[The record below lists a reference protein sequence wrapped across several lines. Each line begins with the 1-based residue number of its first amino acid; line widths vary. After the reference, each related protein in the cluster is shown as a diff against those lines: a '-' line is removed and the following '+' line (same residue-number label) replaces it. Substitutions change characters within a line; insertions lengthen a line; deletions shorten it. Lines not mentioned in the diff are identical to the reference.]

1 MAANLLGVVTGGVLV
16 DLLGLVP
23 DLALRLG
30 TKAGQLGQAVEAR
43 HDHVQAECD
52 LDQEYKDALQ
62 HLSMP
67 EQSCSH
73 DEGRE
78 SREQVALFEG
88 PAYSDSLFFHNALPC
103 FLVQVWQD
111 GGRPGRGPAALGRE
125 CPYWT
130 AEVFMEVFMASVF
143 SAALLW
149 VTVPATSS
157 LPMDSA
163 GVQ

>member
-1 MAANLLGVVTGGVLV
+1 MMRAESLV
-16 DLLGLVP
+16 NRSP
-23 DLALRLG
+23 SLR
-30 TKAGQLGQAVEAR
+30 
-43 HDHVQAECD
+43 
-52 LDQEYKDALQ
+52 
-62 HLSMP
+62 
-67 EQSCSH
+67 
-73 DEGRE
+73 
-78 SREQVALFEG
+78 
-88 PAYSDSLFFHNALPC
+88 ALPI
-103 FLVQVWQD
+103 VKVWQE

-143 SAALLW
+143 SAAFLW